1 METILKTTWAGLQ
14 PAIATPKA
22 QSATGIAHR
31 EANTPS
37 ALPLNNQESAA
48 TAGWHDTRSL
58 PKMSVH
64 AWVLATIAGDTLFV
78 FCASLVAFWIR
89 FAANF
94 RIFGNLDELTLQQYA
109 GYIVFGTITQVLT
122 LAWMGVYDS
131 KVLLRTSWLNTR
143 IARGVLFWTMGFL
156 AITLALKFQP
166 GISRIYTALS
176 GSCIMIALITWRTV
190 LSNVLHQP
198 SRLAALKQRT
208 IFIGWNQDA
217 QQLATELS
225 RDASSGYNVVGWVNI
240 NSENSATGPDSD
252 LPYLGSVEQLDQILA
267 SQKADLVIM
276 ADLSGP
282 REEILAVS
290 NLCEREMVPFKV
302 IPSCFQIFASG
313 LHLETVGGTP
323 ILGVD
328 RLPLDS
334 SINLAFKRLF
344 DIIGALVGLALFT
357 PVMAIFAAIVY
368 IESPGSVIY
377 RQRRMGLNGKSFE
390 ILKIRSMKLNAEK
403 ETGARWCVQDDPR
416 RLRIGAFMRKT
427 NIDELPQFWNVLKG
441 EMSLVGPRPERPEL
455 IRGFKH
461 QIPHYNARH
470 NAKPGMTGWAQVN
483 GLRGDTDLTARIQC
497 DLWYLENW
505 NIFLDAQI
513 MLQTFAKQKNAY

>member
-1 METILKTTWAGLQ
+1 M
-14 PAIATPKA
+14 ATPNA
-22 QSATGIAHR
+22 PIALGVAHR
-31 EANTPS
+31 EANTPNAHPS
-37 ALPLNNQESAA
+37 IQQESSSAA
-48 TAGWHDTRSL
+48 AWHDTRSV
-58 PKMSVH
+58 PKMSAH
-64 AWVLATIAGDTLFV
+64 SWVYATIAGDAFFV
-78 FCASLVAFWIR
+78 FCASLVAFWLR
-89 FAANF
+89 FHANI
-94 RIFGNLDELTLQQYA
+94 RIFGNLDEQTFQQYA
-109 GYIVFGTITQVLT
+109 GYIIFGTITQVLT
-122 LAWMGVYDS
+122 LAWLGVYDR
-131 KVLLRTSWLNTR
+131 KVLLRTSWLNAR
-143 IARGVLFWTMGFL
+143 IARGVLIWTSGFL

-166 GISRIYTALS
+166 AISRMYTALS
-176 GSCIMIALITWRTV
+176 GSCTLLLLLAWRQS
-190 LSNVLHQP
+190 LSRVLHQP
-198 SRLAALKQRT
+198 ARLAALKQRT
-208 IFIGWNQDA
+208 IFIGWNADA
-217 QQLATELS
+217 QQLSSELS
-225 RDASSGYNVVGWVNI
+225 RDASSGYDVIGWVNT
-240 NSENSATGPDSD
+240 NSEKTADSTDSD
-252 LPYLGSVEQLDQILA
+252 LPYLGRIEQLDHILA

-276 ADLSGP
+276 AELSGP
-282 REEILAVS
+282 REEILAIS

-313 LHLETVGGTP
+313 LHLETVAGTP

-334 SINLAFKRLF
+334 IFNLAFKRF
-344 DIIGALVGLALFT
+344 VDIVGALVGLAIFT
-357 PVMAIFAAIVY
+357 PIMAVFAAIVY
-368 IESPGSVIY
+368 IESPGSIIY
-377 RQRRMGLNGKSFE
+377 RQRRMGLNGKSFD

-505 NIFLDAQI
+505 NILLDAQI